1 MSEINRETT
10 AVPNNPFAVVARQ
23 VTMSGHA
30 FDVQKVR
37 FRLPDGREREYDLVD
52 HADAVTILPVDEAGN
67 IWFVTQY
74 RIGAMGKML
83 ELPAGVM
90 DEGETPLESA
100 HRELREEIGMDCRE
114 MKHLGG
120 FWMAAGY
127 SNEFMNCFLARGLIE
142 APLEQDE
149 DEFLSLSKMPIEQA
163 YQMAAEGG
171 IVDGKT
177 LSTLL
182 LARQYL
188 LAGN

>member
-10 AVPNNPFAVVARQ
+10 AVPNNPPEVLARQ
-23 VTMSGHA
+23 LTMSGHA
-30 FDVQKVR
+30 FDVQTVR
-37 FRLPDGREREYDLVD
+37 FRLPDGRERDYDLVD
-52 HADAVTILPVDEAGN
+52 HADAVTILPVDDAGN

-74 RIGAMGKML
+74 RIGALGRLL

-114 MKHLGG
+114 MVRLGG

-149 DEFLSLSKMPIEQA
+149 DEFLSLSRMPIAQV
-163 YQMAAEGG
+163 YQMAAEGA

-188 LAGN
+188 LADQ